1 MQRLV
6 HSSLPLETASCII
19 AAVLALRRQ
28 HGMHPLA
35 VAVLDAGGL
44 LVAFQREDGC
54 STMRADI
61 ALAKAAGALGVGM
74 NSRLLT
80 EKLASR
86 PAFCNAM
93 NGISGGR
100 FAPVP
105 GGVLLLDRSGS
116 AIGAVGVTGDS
127 GDMDEWF
134 AVAAIQQA
142 IEAAALDTRSP
153 VVGSDPAAAATKDP
167 RSKL

>member
-6 HSSLPLETASCII
+6 YSSLPLDTASRITD
-19 AAVLALRRQ
+19 AVIALRRQ

-35 VAVLDAGGL
+35 VAVLDAGGK

-80 EKLASR
+80 DKLASR

-105 GGVLLLDRSGS
+105 GGVLLLNSTGM

-142 IEAAALDTRSP
+142 IATLDAKSP
-153 VVGSDPAAAATKDP
+153 VVASDPDATATVIKDP